1 MATIR
6 MDLKTRIEILNK
18 LIIERDELINIRKKI
33 DIRYIKKYGVKK
45 DPATVR
51 SEREIELRRLINI
64 QRNVIYQLERRERE
78 KIISKTKENENI
90 SLLKELN
97 RKYTEIKKLYEDAKK
112 KKKKNL
118 TTESDELDKFLT
130 KLGDV
135 ITD

>member
-1 MATIR
+1 M
-6 MDLKTRIEILNK
+6 LY
-18 LIIERDELINIRKKI
+18 INQK
-33 DIRYIKKYGVKK
+33 
-45 DPATVR
+45 
-51 SEREIELRRLINI
+51 E
-64 QRNVIYQLERRERE
+64 ERE

-112 KKKKNL
+112 KKKKDL

>member
-1 MATIR
+1 MATVR

-112 KKKKNL
+112 KKKKDL

>member
-1 MATIR
+1 MATVR

-78 KIISKTKENENI
+78 NNQ
-90 SLLKELN
+90 
-97 RKYTEIKKLYEDAKK
+97 
-112 KKKKNL
+112 
-118 TTESDELDKFLT
+118 
-130 KLGDV
+130 
-135 ITD
+135 